1 MVTPEPLA
9 TADVVVVGAGIAGI
23 CTAFELRQ
31 RGFDVAVLEQRF
43 PAFAA
48 SGRNP
53 GALWLQVQRGG
64 LELDLARAGLAMYRE
79 YADQIGARF
88 DLRTRGGLFFYET
101 DAQRDVL
108 EDYVTDRRAH
118 GLTVEF
124 VSRNQALKHAPLL
137 PSTAI
142 GAVYCAE
149 DAQIDS
155 QRFVRAMA
163 EACTEAGVKR
173 FDNTAVLSTIRRGD
187 TVTGVRTVRGNVHA
201 AGVVWATGAWARDLE
216 PEGIHIPLQTSRM
229 GQIVT
234 QPIDQRPSVV
244 LHGPRG
250 VAFCGALTD
259 LESFRP
265 EIFSAPDPFAGVTS
279 RQSGSVDDPGTD
291 GWDYDDCITHY
302 PDGSLHIGA
311 SVDITGSLNPHIS
324 MRATQAMIGTAVDR
338 YEEHAR
344 SGVTSLWAGLQST
357 TPDFLPVVAHVDG
370 AYVNV
375 GHTSGVATGPIS
387 GRVLAQIIAGESND
401 FADQLRADRSSLHA
415 PEAESADGR

>member
-1 MVTPEPLA
+1 MVTSEALA
-9 TADVVVVGAGIAGI
+9 TADVVVVGAGIAGV

-31 RGFDVAVLEQRF
+31 RGFDVALLEQRF

-53 GALWLQVQRGG
+53 GAVWLQLQRGG
-64 LELDLARAGLAMYRE
+64 LELELARAGVAMYRE
-79 YADQIGARF
+79 YAEQLGARF
-88 DLRTRGGLFFYET
+88 DLRTRGGLFFFEN
-101 DAQRDVL
+101 DEQQQILADFVA
-108 EDYVTDRRAH
+108 DRVAN
-118 GLTVEF
+118 GLTVEM
-124 VSRNQALKHAPLL
+124 VTRKQALKHAPLL

-149 DAQIDS
+149 DAQIDP

-216 PEGIHIPLQTSRM
+216 SEGIEIPLQTSRM

-234 QPIDQRPSVV
+234 QPIDQRPSVI

-259 LESFRP
+259 LPAFRP
-265 EIFSAPDPFAGVTS
+265 EVFAAPDPFAAVQV
-279 RQSGSVDDPGTD
+279 RQSKELD
-291 GWDYDDCITHY
+291 GWAYDDCITHY
-302 PDGSLHIGA
+302 ADGSLHIG
-311 SVDITGSLNPHIS
+311 SSIDITNSLNPHIS
-324 MRATQAMIGTAVDR
+324 MRATHAMIGTAVDR
-338 YEEHAR
+338 YQAHAQF
-344 SGVTSLWAGLQST
+344 GVTALWAGLQST
-357 TPDFLPVVAHVDG
+357 TPDFLPVVDRVDG
-370 AYVNV
+370 SFVNIA
-375 GHTSGVATGPIS
+375 HTSGMATGPIS
-387 GRVLAQIIAGESND
+387 GRILAQMIAGETTD
-401 FADQLRADRSSLHA
+401 FGDQLRADRLSLQLVDTKDVPA
-415 PEAESADGR
+415 RISR

>member
-1 MVTPEPLA
+1 MVTSEPLA
-9 TADVVVVGAGIAGI
+9 TADVVVVGAGIAGM

-31 RGFDVAVLEQRF
+31 RGFDVAVIEQRF

-53 GALWLQVQRGG
+53 GAVWLQLQRGG
-64 LELDLARAGLAMYRE
+64 LELELARAGAAMYGE
-79 YADQIGARF
+79 YAEHIGARF
-88 DLRTRGGLFFYET
+88 DHRARGGLFFFET
-101 DAQRDVL
+101 DEQRQIL
-108 EDYVTDRRAH
+108 TDYVADRRAH

-124 VSRNQALKHAPLL
+124 VSRKEALKHAPLL

-155 QRFVRAMA
+155 QRFVRALA
-163 EACTEAGVKR
+163 DACTEAGVKR

-187 TVTGVRTVRGNVHA
+187 TITGVRTVRGNVHA

-216 PEGIHIPLQTSRM
+216 PEGIAIPLETSRM

-234 QPIDQRPSVV
+234 QPIDQRPSVI

-250 VAFCGALTD
+250 VAFCGALID
-259 LESFRP
+259 LPSYRP
-265 EIFSAPDPFAGVTS
+265 EVFAAPDPLAALTA
-279 RQSGSVDDPGTD
+279 RQSAEVD
-291 GWDYDDCITHY
+291 GWAYDDCITHY
-302 PDGSLHIGA
+302 PDGSLHIGC

-324 MRATQAMIGTAVDR
+324 IRATQAMIITAIER
-338 YEEHAR
+338 YEPYAR
-344 SGVTSLWAGLQST
+344 FGVTSLWAGLQST
-357 TPDFLPVVAHVDG
+357 TPDFLPVVDRVDG

-387 GRVLAQIIAGESND
+387 GRVLAQLMAGESND
-401 FADQLRADRSSLHA
+401 SEDRLRADRPSLNTPA
-415 PEAESADGR
+415 VEAADSDDPRR